1 MFRMTKSSLAGSA
14 ALVAL
19 FWTCAFAQETPIE
32 APLAPV
38 SDETAAQPPAINPDE
53 MADLL
58 NSQQQIK
65 QDVTLTRTVNG
76 QVVETKTETVTYSKG
91 DQLRDSEAGLSPL
104 EKLKDEFDSQ
114 ALTRKE
120 ALEEARLDF
129 VVADQNRNEAVTAD
143 EFVFLVKGWESAE
156 ISGSGHGRFVDP
168 YFHVDQETADAEH
181 AAQARAKFTAM
192 AGAELTL
199 SKKAFTR
206 KVIEEFEGHD
216 ANKDDILQGDEL
228 LNFRASVRGEPIVG
242 E

>member
-19 FWTCAFAQETPIE
+19 FWTGAYAQETPIE
-32 APLAPV
+32 APLAPIA
-38 SDETAAQPPAINPDE
+38 EGAAAQPPSVNPDE

-58 NSQQQIK
+58 NSQQQLK
-65 QDVTLTRTVNG
+65 QGVTLTRTVNG
-76 QVVETKTETVTYSKG
+76 QVVETKTETVTYSKD
-91 DQLRDSEAGLSPL
+91 DQLRGSEAGLSPL
-104 EKLKDEFDSQ
+104 EKLKEEFDSE
-114 ALTRKE
+114 ALTRNE
-120 ALEEARLDF
+120 ALGEAKLDF
-129 VVADQNRNEAVTAD
+129 VVADQNRDNAVTAD

-192 AGAELTL
+192 AGADVTL

-206 KVIEEFEGHD
+206 KVIEEFEGRD